1 MKSDMYCMLFTEPNY
16 TSCKRKVDVSAM
28 TNVVLIALY
37 LGVVGCR
44 HPKAHRTQ
52 ESLTSE
58 EFNSNT
64 GARVYCT
71 KMLWHPFIS
80 FHFDLFKL
88 SLLNCCL
95 NTYI

>member
-16 TSCKRKVDVSAM
+16 TSSKRKVEVSAM
-28 TNVVLIALY
+28 TNLVLIALY

-52 ESLTSE
+52 ESLISE
-58 EFNSNT
+58 ECNSNT

-71 KMLWHPFIS
+71 KMASFHFIS
-80 FHFDLFKL
+80 F
-88 SLLNCCL
+88 
-95 NTYI
+95 